1 MKLAVHCAP
10 CVNSCTPGWTG
21 APAGAQACAPAGAS
35 ASAAAAATMSL
46 RVLDMA
52 SRTCPDVSGSKPRKL
67 GDRASG
73 ADGVVRRHRAPEEE
87 ALAELAAQ
95 RAQQLQL
102 LGGLDALGD
111 HLHAQRAAKLEDHA
125 QEGRLLRAPR
135 GALDERA
142 RDLEHVEGQRAQIA

>member
-35 ASAAAAATMSL
+35 ASAAAAAATATMSL

-52 SRTCPDVSGSKPRKL
+52 SRTCPDASGSKPRKL

-73 ADGVVRRHRAPEEE
+73 ADGVVGGHRAPEEE

-111 HLHAQRAAKLEDHA
+111 HLHAQRAA
-125 QEGRLLRAPR
+125 
-135 GALDERA
+135 
-142 RDLEHVEGQRAQIA
+142 